1 MRSVKFLCGVVSIAG
16 FILIL
21 GTAGASDLESIPMD
35 QVLTQSLV
43 GLGLLVLG
51 FIGYQIIKEVEW
63 RRNVPSAKNTGI

>member
-1 MRSVKFLCGVVSIAG
+1 MRSVKFLCGVVSMAG

-43 GLGLLVLG
+43 GLALLVLG